1 LNGLPSGVVHL
12 PIGVDFVQKL
22 PDGSSAFRIHVERT
36 SLEPGQ
42 PEELTLPE
50 GVEFSPMK
58 APGKGR

>member
-1 LNGLPSGVVHL
+1 M

-22 PDGSSAFRIHVERT
+22 PDGSSAYRIHVERT

-42 PEELTLPE
+42 PEELRLPE

-58 APGKGR
+58 ASGKGR